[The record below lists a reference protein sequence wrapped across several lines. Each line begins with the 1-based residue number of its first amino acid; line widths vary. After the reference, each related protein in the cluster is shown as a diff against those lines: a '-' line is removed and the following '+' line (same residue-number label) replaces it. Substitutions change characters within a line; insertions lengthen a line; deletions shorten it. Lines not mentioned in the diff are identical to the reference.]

1 MQVERNALLTSYS
14 ELENSY
20 KTALEQNEKLQ
31 DKVKKATEAKDKAAL
46 KQRQQQKDFDADQ
59 QKLQKKIGE
68 IQQEN
73 KQLNQQI
80 IVLKDQVANQARSG
94 SARLT

>member
-80 IVLKDQVANQARSG
+80 IVLKDQVNNQARSG